1 MKDSVNDDEKENV
14 NGKCKISVAPR
25 IGSGSMQRVFNL
37 AEPAKQK
44 KTVPIPF
51 SFATEERKKKRQQFE
66 ETVSK
71 KRSESEMLKAIDEE
85 KKSLKEKED
94 LIKLR
99 RNLVHKALP
108 YRVVKPFETKQSL
121 KKPTV
126 PKSPKLGGVSLRH
139 TTREK

>member
-1 MKDSVNDDEKENV
+1 M
-14 NGKCKISVAPR
+14 R
-25 IGSGSMQRVFNL
+25 TGSIQRVTNL
-37 AEPAKQK
+37 AEPTKQK

-71 KRSESEMLKAIDEE
+71 KRSESELLKAIDEE

-139 TTREK
+139 TTKEK

>member
-14 NGKCKISVAPR
+14 KSKISVAQR
-25 IGSGSMQRVFNL
+25 KVKGGSMQRVFNL
-37 AEPAKQK
+37 SESYKQK

-66 ETVSK
+66 ETVSR
-71 KRSESEMLKAIDEE
+71 KRLESEMIKAIDEE

-94 LIKLR
+94 LIKHR
-99 RNLVHKALP
+99 RKLVHKALP
-108 YRVVKPFETKQSL
+108 YRVMKPFEKKQSL

-126 PKSPKLGGVSLRH
+126 PKSPKLGVPLRQPNK
-139 TTREK
+139 E